1 MSGSYRSEKALLL
14 IALSHCTFLKN
25 AEKLFLA
32 RRLDTLQALTVLS
45 MHDIAELLQRVPN
58 PRTFTLKSLPSLAE
72 KAVKIMQRCRI
83 EMVFSDDSDFP
94 PLLREIPDA
103 PFLLYY
109 RGILPPAVPC
119 VGMVGTRRPTGAG
132 MKAALRIAAECGHNR
147 IPVVSGLARGIDAF
161 AHKGA
166 LAGGGLTAA
175 VLACGTDQFYPRSNS
190 RLAGSILE
198 NGGCIMSEYPPG
210 DIPLAYRFPQ
220 RNRIISGLSRSVVVV
235 EAPEKSG
242 ALITANFALEQGRD
256 VCIAAGM
263 LDSQQNGGG
272 RTLAADGA
280 IPIDGAADLL
290 REWAQP
296 ALQYKPKVQDSQ
308 LPLF

>member
-1 MSGSYRSEKALLL
+1 M
-14 IALSHCTFLKN
+14 KN
-25 AEKLFLA
+25 AEKLLLA
-32 RRLDTLQALTVLS
+32 ERLDTLQELTVLS
-45 MHDIAELLQRVPN
+45 MHDMAELLQRLPN
-58 PRTFTLKSLPSLAE
+58 PRTVKLSSLPALAE
-72 KAVKIMQRCRI
+72 KAVALMERCRI
-83 EMVFSDDSDFP
+83 QMAVADDSDFP

-103 PFLLYY
+103 PFLLFY
-109 RGILPPAVPC
+109 RGILPQPTVPC
-119 VGMVGTRRPTGAG
+119 IGIVGTRRPTGAG
-132 MKAALRIAAECGHNR
+132 MKAALRIAAECGHIR
-147 IPVVSGLARGIDAF
+147 IPVISGLARGIDAF

-166 LAGGGLTAA
+166 LDGGGYTAA

-190 RLAGSILE
+190 RLAGRILE

-210 DIPLAYRFPQ
+210 DAPLAYRFPQ
-220 RNRIISGLSRSVVVV
+220 RNRIISGLSRAVLAV

-256 VCIAAGM
+256 VCVAAGM
-263 LDSQQNGGG
+263 LASPQNSGG
-272 RTLAADGA
+272 RALAADGA

-296 ALQYKPKVQDSQ
+296 ALQYVPKLHNSQ